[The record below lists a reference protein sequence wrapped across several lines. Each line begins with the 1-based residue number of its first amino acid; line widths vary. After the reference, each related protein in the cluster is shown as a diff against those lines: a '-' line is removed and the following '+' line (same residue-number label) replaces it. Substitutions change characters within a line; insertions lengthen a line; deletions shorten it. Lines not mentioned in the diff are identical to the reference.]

1 MTKTPMDRGMKASAF
16 LKRRNQL
23 LETLAGIDGA
33 ITATLKK
40 RRTQKAA
47 DEARQLFEARQLI
60 ADALEDEFGLPTD
73 THPAVWSL
81 PDRKE
86 S

>member
-1 MTKTPMDRGMKASAF
+1 MKASAY
-16 LKRRNQL
+16 LARRNQL
-23 LETLAGIDGA
+23 LETLAGIDKA
-33 ITATLKK
+33 IDSVLSK

-47 DEARQLFEARQLI
+47 DEARRLLGARELV
-60 ADALEDEFGLPTD
+60 ADALDEEFGLPTD

-86 S
+86 T